1 MVEST
6 RSSLPHSHGS
16 ADSSS
21 ISERTRKSRHD
32 LRATGSYVGSESRN
46 LASTSRRDS
55 HNHTSGNSTGSIS
68 VIDFDPTLLSV
79 DFYCNYCNQSLSVGG
94 CRIRC
99 AECVDYDLCISCASK
114 MKYTEPHQ
122 LGHNYVP
129 IGPNSFELFSEGWS
143 ADEELMLLEG
153 ISKYGF
159 GNWKQVSEMVNK
171 VSTKFKTPSDCES
184 HYYDVYISSASSPY
198 PNVKSLRTPIRSAPT
213 REHVFSYFDQV
224 VASHRVVEH
233 PDSDDKIVSS
243 ELTGSHSTYIPP
255 PVNLLESEPT
265 KFKFFQNFTGY
276 NIFRDEFDTEYYP
289 DAELML
295 KDVEFEPWDSPSEIH
310 FKVALVDL
318 YNGFLDERIYRRRV
332 LMHRFWNDFIAR
344 ENAMQTMS
352 ELEKMLYWRLS
363 PLLRFHSED
372 DHIKLTKLLIAK
384 VELEKRLEIVQ
395 QWNSLGLKTIRDV
408 QEFDSNKLSV
418 KGSGARQHPFFQKIA
433 AVPTKIM
440 RDGVVHKDD
449 LAEYMNEVN
458 DRFCNDF
465 YISKAHL
472 DDILASICAAE
483 HESESEPGSEDPLT
497 HLWDVHFDDFAL
509 ELNSF
514 LPRIAGPPSVA
525 NLPENSNL
533 RVILNPDV
541 SQHDLSDMNLAS
553 ARFGAVKFNTQQSSV
568 VPHRDSFLYLTRF
581 CSDRMSRVHK
591 GLGKPKRH
599 LGFFSAKRKF
609 VARR

>member
-1 MVEST
+1 MVDST
-6 RSSLPHSHGS
+6 RSSLAHSHSS

-32 LRATGSYVGSESRN
+32 LRANDSNGGSESRN
-46 LASTSRRDS
+46 LSATSHRDS
-55 HNHTSGNSTGSIS
+55 HYHTSGTSTGSIS

-99 AECVDYDLCISCASK
+99 AECVDYDLCISCATK
-114 MKYTEPHQ
+114 MKYTEPHE

-171 VSTKFKTPSDCES
+171 VSAKFKTPSDCES
-184 HYYDVYISSASSPY
+184 HYYDVYITSVSSPY
-198 PNVKSLRTPIRSAPT
+198 PNVKNLRTQIRSANT
-213 REHVFSYFDQV
+213 RERVFSYFDEV
-224 VASHRVVEH
+224 VASHRVVEN
-233 PDSDDKIVSS
+233 PDSDDNIVSS

-255 PVNLLESEPT
+255 PINLLESEPT
-265 KFKFFQNFTGY
+265 KVKFFQNFTGY

-310 FKVALVDL
+310 FKVNLIDL

-395 QWNSLGLKTIRDV
+395 QWNSLGLKTIKDV
-408 QEFDSNKLSV
+408 QEFDSNKMSN
-418 KGSGARQHPFFQKIA
+418 KGSAARQHALFQKIA
-433 AVPTKIM
+433 NVPSKIM
-440 RDGVVHKDD
+440 RDGVVHKDE
-449 LAEYMNEVN
+449 LSEYMNEVN

-472 DDILASICAAE
+472 DDILTSISATENDAD
-483 HESESEPGSEDPLT
+483 PGSDNPLT
-497 HLWDVHFDDFAL
+497 HLWDVHFDDFSL
-509 ELNSF
+509 ELNNF
-514 LPRIAGPPSVA
+514 LPKISGPPSVA

-541 SQHDLSDMNLAS
+541 SQHDLSDMNLS
-553 ARFGAVKFNTQQSSV
+553 NTRFGNVKFNTQQSNI
-568 VPHRDSFLYLTRF
+568 VPHKDSFLYLTRF

-599 LGFFSAKRKF
+599 LGFYSAKRKL
-609 VARR
+609 VTRR